1 MQHGVKRISL
11 SEQARK
17 EKIQRDKSKIANYRA
32 LCKDLLDKKDK
43 DVRDIATLQATT
55 DLLLKNPEF
64 YTIWNYRR
72 DIIVALVDA
81 EKIKKKD
88 TLEDDL
94 KLIVAL
100 LKRYPKCY
108 WIWNHRIWCL
118 DQLQQTREANWNV
131 ELAIVSKFLDLD
143 SRNYHCWQYRRFV
156 INNMEEDTLLESSE
170 SSNSGQKEA
179 RALLRI
185 NIEEYK
191 FTTSKINKN
200 ISNFSAWHNRTK
212 LIPKIYDLFGELDTT
227 NDHADVRHVF
237 ARPQTI
243 LQHELE
249 LVKTGMFMDS
259 DDTSIWLYLQWL
271 LTNPF
276 FVDDLRK
283 VSPTC
288 YLDVLNAQLAIVEEL
303 NELEREDHPKGWDH
317 RWCLRCILL
326 IKSLIREETS
336 EIGALDDMSRKMLQS
351 LTEIDP
357 LRKCRYLDQLEG
369 TGTSSSLAF

>member
-1 MQHGVKRISL
+1 M
-11 SEQARK
+11 
-17 EKIQRDKSKIANYRA
+17 
-32 LCKDLLDKKDK
+32 DKKDK

-170 SSNSGQKEA
+170 SSNLGQKEA

-369 TGTSSSLAF
+369 TGTLSSLAF

>member
-1 MQHGVKRISL
+1 M
-11 SEQARK
+11 
-17 EKIQRDKSKIANYRA
+17 
-32 LCKDLLDKKDK
+32 DKKDK

-170 SSNSGQKEA
+170 SSNLGQKEA

-271 LTNPF
+271 
-276 FVDDLRK
+276 
-283 VSPTC
+283 
-288 YLDVLNAQLAIVEEL
+288 
-303 NELEREDHPKGWDH
+303 
-317 RWCLRCILL
+317 
-326 IKSLIREETS
+326 
-336 EIGALDDMSRKMLQS
+336 
-351 LTEIDP
+351 
-357 LRKCRYLDQLEG
+357 
-369 TGTSSSLAF
+369 

>member
-1 MQHGVKRISL
+1 
-11 SEQARK
+11 
-17 EKIQRDKSKIANYRA
+17 
-32 LCKDLLDKKDK
+32 
-43 DVRDIATLQATT
+43 
-55 DLLLKNPEF
+55 
-64 YTIWNYRR
+64 
-72 DIIVALVDA
+72 
-81 EKIKKKD
+81 
-88 TLEDDL
+88 
-94 KLIVAL
+94 
-100 LKRYPKCY
+100 
-108 WIWNHRIWCL
+108 
-118 DQLQQTREANWNV
+118 
-131 ELAIVSKFLDLD
+131 
-143 SRNYHCWQYRRFV
+143 
-156 INNMEEDTLLESSE
+156 MEEDTLLESSE